1 MAEVVNLPKL
11 GFDMNEG
18 TFVNWVK
25 NVGETVKAG
34 DVLAEIESDKATI
47 EVESTASGTLIEQL
61 VKVGDTVPVGAPIA
75 KIQVE
80 GGEVDDIQGAAPAK
94 ADIKET
100 KAPAAQQPAAQQAP
114 AQQPP
119 AEVQPKHNG
128 KAPAPAA
135 QSTEQPAASSTGDEF
150 PGGIKAS
157 PIARKMA
164 EEKGIDLRQIRGTGP
179 GGRITKSDVEGFQPG
194 VAAPAAPAAT
204 PAPAARPQPS
214 PMIAP
219 TGADVTDVPLTKLRQ
234 RIASRMVESKQ
245 NVPHFYVTVEI
256 DMAPALALRKQINE
270 GLPDEQKVSVN
281 DLVVKAAALTLRQF
295 PNLNSHYY
303 GDKIVR
309 HNRINIGI
317 AVALDN
323 GGLMNVIAKDADITA
338 ISRMAQKNKEMIA
351 AARSGKVRPDDVEG
365 GTFTV
370 SNLGPYD
377 VEQFTAII
385 NPPEAG
391 IIAVGS
397 AREVPVVIN
406 GELKVGTRMKC
417 TLSADHRVTDGAEGA
432 QFMQA
437 FKKLLES
444 PMRLLI

>member
-80 GGEVDDIQGAAPAK
+80 GGEVDDIKGAAPAK
-94 ADIKET
+94 ADVKET
-100 KAPAAQQPAAQQAP
+100 KAPAAQQPAAQQPA

-119 AEVQPKHNG
+119 AEVQLKHNG

-135 QSTEQPAASSTGDEF
+135 QHAAASTGEDF

-164 EEKGIDLRQIRGTGP
+164 EEKGIDLRQIKGTGP
-179 GGRITKSDVEGFQPG
+179 GGRITKSDVEDFQPG
-194 VAAPAAPAAT
+194 VAAPAAPAA
-204 PAPAARPQPS
+204 APAARPQPS

-219 TGADVTDVPLTKLRQ
+219 TGADMTDVPLTKLRQ

-281 DLVVKAAALTLRQF
+281 DLVVKATALTLRQF

-317 AVALDN
+317 AVALDG

-377 VEQFTAII
+377 VEQFVAII

-397 AREVPVVIN
+397 ARDVPVVIN

>member
-80 GGEVDDIQGAAPAK
+80 GGEVDDIKGAAPAK
-94 ADIKET
+94 ADVKETKET
-100 KAPAAQQPAAQQAP
+100 KAPAAQQPA

-128 KAPAPAA
+128 KAPTPAA
-135 QSTEQPAASSTGDEF
+135 QPAASSTGEDF

-164 EEKGIDLRQIRGTGP
+164 EDKGIDLRQIKGTGP

-194 VAAPAAPAAT
+194 VAALTAPAAT
-204 PAPAARPQPS
+204 PAARPQSS

-281 DLVVKAAALTLRQF
+281 DLVVKATALALRQF

-323 GGLMNVIAKDADITA
+323 GGLMNVIAKDADIMA

-397 AREVPVVIN
+397 ARDVPVVIN